1 MINTNLPKIEREL
14 LEVLNIFTNANDLE
28 VKHTFKQ
35 AENKVVNT
43 ITINGKIYA
52 YGNLVSFDNDVLKE
66 RLIKRFSKLSLY
78 KALSSFT
85 GESFPWGSLTGIRP
99 TKLAY
104 ELKKEDNFS
113 QYMNE
118 PVESEE
124 VTYTKTEI
132 NRMSTADLKALA
144 KSKDVED
151 AEKMSGAELKKV
163 LIEKFGL

>member
-1 MINTNLPKIEREL
+1 MVFKHQ
-14 LEVLNIFTNANDLE
+14 
-28 VKHTFKQ
+28 VKY
-35 AENKVVNT
+35 
-43 ITINGKIYA
+43 NGKYYPA
-52 YGNLVSFDNDVLKE
+52 GTDVPV
-66 RLIKRFSKLSLY
+66 
-78 KALSSFT
+78 
-85 GESFPWGSLTGIRP
+85 GEKSV
-99 TKLAY
+99 
-104 ELKKEDNFS
+104 ENKKEDNFA

-151 AEKMSGAELKKV
+151 AETMSGAELKKV